1 MPSPPFRE
9 GLGIG
14 LIILKDMKKV
24 YVAPQSEIVELVGKT
39 ATMADIPLLS
49 VNSVS
54 GPIPPGGMY

>member
-1 MPSPPFRE
+1 
-9 GLGIG
+9 
-14 LIILKDMKKV
+14 MKKV

>member
-14 LIILKDMKKV
+14 LIILIDMKKV

-39 ATMADIPLLS
+39 ATMADIPLLG

-54 GPIPPGGMY
+54 GVIPPSGMN

>member
-9 GLGIG
+9 GLGSG

-39 ATMADIPLLS
+39 ATMADVPLLG

-54 GPIPPGGMY
+54 GVIPPGGMY

>member
-39 ATMADIPLLS
+39 ATMADVPLLG

-54 GPIPPGGMY
+54 GVIPPGGMY